1 MVNGNGTKL
10 PLPQLIDSTMLN
22 TWRSCNQ
29 RFHRMYH
36 EGYHPKGVSIDLYA
50 GGLFADAC
58 REVRQQVFEF
68 HKPLPDALLMAQAR
82 FFQNWG
88 DIEPPPNKMKK
99 GKDNV
104 WNGVEAYFARWSPF
118 TDDVQ
123 PFMTT
128 EGKPTLEY
136 TFSYPLEPITRTQA
150 EGGFPAHP
158 SDPSLPFMY
167 GGKFDMLGTMKGL
180 VVPLDEKTT
189 SGIGPTWADQ
199 WNLRSQFIGYVWAL
213 QQAGMDCNNAVIRG
227 IAFLTNEIKLAESI
241 RPYSNSLIA
250 KWYEQVRRDLWK
262 IVQAY
267 NDDYWDYNFGESC
280 TAYGN
285 CPFVAVC
292 ESPNPENWLT
302 EFEVRHW
309 SPLSHQPDPES
320 LVNPMLTR

>member
-1 MVNGNGTKL
+1 MSQGNGRL
-10 PLPQLIDSTMLN
+10 HLPQLVDSTMLN

-50 GGLFADAC
+50 GGQFADAIH
-58 REVRQQVFEF
+58 EVRSMVFG
-68 HKPLPDALLMAQAR
+68 KGKSLSDALLIAQAG
-82 FFQNWG
+82 FFQRWG
-88 DIEPPPNKMKK
+88 DIDPPPNKKPK

-104 WNGVEAYFARWSPF
+104 WKGVEEYFTRWSPL

-123 PFMTT
+123 PFTT
-128 EGKPTLEY
+128 VDGKPTLEY
-136 TFSYPLEPITRTQA
+136 TFSIPLEPITSTME

-158 SDPSLPFMY
+158 SDPELPFVY
-167 GGKFDMLGTMKGL
+167 GWKFDMLGQMKGI

-241 RPYSNSLIA
+241 RPYSNTLIA
-250 KWYEQVRRDLWK
+250 KWYEQLRQDMWRMVRAWHL
-262 IVQAY
+262 
-267 NDDYWDYNFGESC
+267 DYWDYNFGESC

-292 ESPNPENWLT
+292 ESSNPDTWLS
-302 EFEVRHW
+302 EFEIRHW
-309 SPLSHQPDPES
+309 SPLSHHPDPES
-320 LVNPMLTR
+320 LINPALTR